1 MEITPSLIEAT
12 AAVHFARFGG
22 AQPGNPIDIGSAFY
36 WKNKYGR
43 ETDIVVRTK
52 DALFA
57 VEVKYQEKISTDDF
71 SSLYHFKE
79 GVVATKSLLE
89 LDKKYS
95 AVPVHLL
102 LAVL

>member
-1 MEITPSLIEAT
+1 
-12 AAVHFARFGG
+12 V
-22 AQPGNPIDIGSAFY
+22 QPGNPVGSAFY
-36 WKNKYGR
+36 WKNKK

-57 VEVKYQEKISTDDF
+57 IEVKYQEKISTDDF

-79 GVVATKSLLE
+79 GVLATKSLLQP
-89 LDKKYS
+89 DKKYS

-102 LAVL
+102 LALL